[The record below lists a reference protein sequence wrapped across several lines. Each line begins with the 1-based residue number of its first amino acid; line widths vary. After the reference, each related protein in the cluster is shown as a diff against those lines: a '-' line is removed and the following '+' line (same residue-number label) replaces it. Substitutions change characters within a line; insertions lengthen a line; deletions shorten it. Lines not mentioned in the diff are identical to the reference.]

1 MARQYGK
8 ISREEIERRLAEMKS
23 AGKESSP
30 EFMMFQR
37 MRAAQDR
44 LDAGTAAH
52 TTHART
58 AAAGAQAS
66 SMSWALIL
74 IAVGLAGA
82 AIFLLFR

>member
-1 MARQYGK
+1 
-8 ISREEIERRLAEMKS
+8 MKS
-23 AGKESSP
+23 AGKDASP

-37 MRAAQDR
+37 MRTAQER

-52 TTHART
+52 TTHAQT
-58 AAAGAQAS
+58 AATGAQAS

-82 AIFLLFR
+82 ALFLLFR